1 MMIRKPMIISATFAL
16 LSVMPV
22 TTACAQELP
31 TPKISWTAQQAPVP
45 FELFRGNRVVVR
57 GSINGH
63 AEEFILDTGASATT
77 IDRSYAKSIGLPPGT
92 KVEGRGAGGP
102 IEAEI
107 VPNVTLEIGGM
118 RFEGLTV
125 AVMDL
130 QPVAQAIGR
139 PMPVIVGGELFNNA
153 AVSIDWDAR
162 TLTFAPSGEFV
173 PTPDAREVKLTRKGP
188 FHYVDVSVAGLSVTS
203 ALFDLGNGGTISLPS
218 DYWTKQEALTK
229 LPYADS
235 QRGGVGGMRPARAV
249 TLPTATF
256 GGKTFRD
263 VPAILGPDSENKE
276 AAHDSNVGIGLL
288 RQFKVTLDLG
298 QSRLFLTPLASPP
311 AFQRDR
317 AGVMGHRTDGGLKA
331 RFVSPQGP
339 AYKAG
344 LRTDDMIVSVN
355 GARTDAAF
363 FKSDQL
369 NWAQGAPGTPVE
381 LALAD
386 GRVLRFALVDYF

>member
-1 MMIRKPMIISATFAL
+1 MMIAAAFAL
-16 LSVMPV
+16 FAAMPV
-22 TTACAQELP
+22 TTACGQQLP
-31 TPKISWTAQQAPVP
+31 EPKISWAARQAPVP
-45 FELFRGNRVVVR
+45 FELYRGNRVVVR

-63 AEEFILDTGASATT
+63 ADEFILDTGASATT
-77 IDRSYAKSIGLPPGT
+77 VDRAYARAIGLPPGT

-139 PMPVIVGGELFNNA
+139 PMPVVVGGELFNNA
-153 AVSIDWDAR
+153 AISIDWDAR
-162 TLTFAPSGEFV
+162 TLTFAPSGKFV
-173 PTPDAREVKLTRKGP
+173 PAADAREIKLTRKGP
-188 FHYVDVSVAGLSVTS
+188 FHYVDVSVAGLPVTS

-218 DYWTKQEALTK
+218 DYWARHEALAK
-229 LPYADS
+229 LSYAES
-235 QRGGVGGMRPARAV
+235 QLGGVGGMRAARAV

-256 GGKTFRD
+256 GGTAFRD

-276 AAHDSNVGIGLL
+276 AAHDSNVGIGML
-288 RQFKVTLDLG
+288 RQFKVTIDLG

-317 AGVMGHRTDGGLKA
+317 AGVMGQRTDDGLKA

-344 LRTDDMIVSVN
+344 LRTDDMIVGVN
-355 GARTDAAF
+355 GAKTDRAF
-363 FKSDQL
+363 FRSNQL
-369 NWAQGAPGTPVE
+369 NWAQAGPGTPVE

-386 GRVLRFALVDYF
+386 GRILRFALADYF

>member
-1 MMIRKPMIISATFAL
+1 MIRKPMIISAAFAL
-16 LSVMPV
+16 LAAMPV
-22 TTACAQELP
+22 TTACGQELP
-31 TPKISWTAQQAPVP
+31 APKISWLAQHASVP
-45 FELFRGNRVVVR
+45 FELYRGNRVVVR

-63 AEEFILDTGASATT
+63 ADEFILDTGASATT
-77 IDRSYAKSIGLPPGT
+77 VDRAYAKSIGLPPGT
-92 KVEGRGAGGP
+92 KVQARGAGGP

-107 VPNVTLEIGGM
+107 VPGVTMEIGGM

-139 PMPVIVGGELFNNA
+139 PMPVVVGGELFNSA
-153 AVSIDWDAR
+153 AISIDWDAR
-162 TLTFAPSGEFV
+162 TLAFAPSGKFV
-173 PTPDAREVKLTRKGP
+173 PTAGAREIKLTRKGP
-188 FHYVDVSVAGLSVTS
+188 FHYVDVSVAGLPVTS

-218 DYWTKQEALTK
+218 DYWAKQDALAK
-229 LPYADS
+229 LPYAES

-256 GGKTFRD
+256 GETTFRD

-276 AAHDSNVGIGLL
+276 AAHDSNVGIGML

-317 AGVMGHRTDGGLKA
+317 AGVMGQRTDGGLQA

-355 GARTDAAF
+355 GAKTDSAF
-363 FKSDQL
+363 FKSEQL

-381 LALAD
+381 LALVD
-386 GRVLRFALVDYF
+386 GRVLRFTLADYF